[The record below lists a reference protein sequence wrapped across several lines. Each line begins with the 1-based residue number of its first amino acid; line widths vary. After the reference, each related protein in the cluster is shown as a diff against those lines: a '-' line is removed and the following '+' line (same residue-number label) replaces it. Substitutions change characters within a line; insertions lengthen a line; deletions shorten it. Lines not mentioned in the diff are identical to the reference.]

1 MRSTPRRA
9 ALVALFVMAGTLPA
23 AAQDSSSVPRISL
36 TDFKKLHDEDK
47 VLVIDTRSAE
57 SYRGGHIPGAISVPL
72 SAWDREPAPA
82 EGDPEA
88 DRRLLCLTVRAHQRP
103 CGAIAR
109 RGRSQEREGAPRRME
124 RLGRER
130 LPRRQGRPPEVG

>member
-1 MRSTPRRA
+1 MRSTPRLA
-9 ALVALFVMAGTLPA
+9 ALVALFVMAGTLSA

-72 SAWDREPAPA
+72 SAWE
-82 EGDPEA
+82 E
-88 DRRLLCLTVRAHQRP
+88 
-103 CGAIAR
+103 
-109 RGRSQEREGAPRRME
+109 S
-124 RLGRER
+124 
-130 LPRRQGRPPEVG
+130 LPRLKATRKPIVAYCA

>member
-9 ALVALFVMAGTLPA
+9 ALVALLVIAGMLPA

-36 TDFKKLHDEDK
+36 ADFKKLHDEDK

-72 SAWDREPAPA
+72 SAWDQ
-82 EGDPEA
+82 
-88 DRRLLCLTVRAHQRP
+88 H
-103 CGAIAR
+103 
-109 RGRSQEREGAPRRME
+109 
-124 RLGRER
+124 
-130 LPRRQGRPPEVG
+130 LPRLKATRRPIVAYCA